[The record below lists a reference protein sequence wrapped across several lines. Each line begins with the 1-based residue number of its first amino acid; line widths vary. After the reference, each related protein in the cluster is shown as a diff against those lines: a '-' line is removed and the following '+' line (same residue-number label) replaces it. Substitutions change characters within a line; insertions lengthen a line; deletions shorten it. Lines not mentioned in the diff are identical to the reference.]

1 MGGYSAK
8 TTIKEEIIMAKKG
21 KKYLEAAKLV
31 DNTKVYAI
39 EEAIELAKKTNFAK
53 FDATVEVAFRL
64 GVDPKKADQQIR
76 GAVVLPNGTGK
87 TQRVLVFAKGEKAKE
102 AEAAGADYVGDSEF
116 ITKIQ
121 QGWFDFDV
129 IVATP
134 DMMGEVGKLGRV
146 LGPKGL
152 MPNPKTGTVTFDVE
166 KAINE
171 IKAGKVEYRVDKAG
185 NIHVP
190 IGKASFENEKLVE
203 NFQTIFD
210 TMMKVKPSAAKGTY
224 MKNVSVTTTMGPGV
238 KVDPTSVVAK

>member
-1 MGGYSAK
+1 
-8 TTIKEEIIMAKKG
+8 MAKKG
-21 KKYLEAAKLV
+21 KKYQDALKQIDA
-31 DNTKVYAI
+31 NKVYTA
-39 EEAIELAKKTNFAK
+39 EEAVELAKKIDFAK

-102 AEAAGADYVGDSEF
+102 AEAAGADYVGESEF
-116 ITKIQ
+116 VEKIN
-121 QGWFDFDV
+121 QGWFEFDV

-152 MPNPKTGTVTFDVE
+152 MPNPKTGTVTMDVT
-166 KAINE
+166 KAVNE

-185 NIHVP
+185 NIHAA
-190 IGKASFENEKLVE
+190 IGKVSFDAAKLVE
-203 NFQTIFD
+203 NFRTVNDVLQ
-210 TMMKVKPSAAKGTY
+210 KAKPAAAKGTY
-224 MKNVSVTTTMGPGV
+224 VKNLSVTTTFGPGI
-238 KVDPTSVVAK
+238 KVDPASL

>member
-1 MGGYSAK
+1 MQTK
-8 TTIKEEIIMAKKG
+8 FTLQKKQLNLT
-21 KKYLEAAKLV
+21 KKI
-31 DNTKVYAI
+31 D
-39 EEAIELAKKTNFAK
+39 FAK

-102 AEAAGADYVGDSEF
+102 AEAAGADYVGESEF
-116 ITKIQ
+116 VEKIN

-152 MPNPKTGTVTFDVE
+152 MPNPKTGTVTMDVT
-166 KAINE
+166 KAVNE

-185 NIHVP
+185 NVHAA
-190 IGKASFENEKLVE
+190 IGKVSFDAAKLVE
-203 NFQTIFD
+203 NFRTVNDVLQ
-210 TMMKVKPSAAKGTY
+210 KAKPAAAKGTY
-224 MKNVSVTTTMGPGV
+224 VKNLSVTTTFGPGI
-238 KVDPTSVVAK
+238 KVDPASL

>member
-1 MGGYSAK
+1 
-8 TTIKEEIIMAKKG
+8 MAKRG
-21 KKYLEAAKLV
+21 KKYVEAAKLV
-31 DNTKVYAI
+31 DRTKAYSVA
-39 EEAIELAKKTNFAK
+39 EAIELVKKTNTAK

-116 ITKIQ
+116 INKIN

-152 MPNPKTGTVTFDVE
+152 MPNPKTGTVTFDVT

-171 IKAGKVEYRVDKAG
+171 IKAGKVEYRVDKSS

-190 IGKASFENEKLVE
+190 IGKISFDDQKLIE
-203 NFQTIFD
+203 NFTTIYE
-210 TMMKVKPSAAKGTY
+210 TMLKVKPSAAKGTY
-224 MKNVSVTTTMGPGV
+224 MKNVAVSSTMGPGV
-238 KVDPTSVVAK
+238 KVDASTF